1 VKASVVFA
9 LVGAASLAA
18 GAALY
23 LATRPAA
30 QVAAPEIGPA
40 ALYAA
45 SFRDPAGESVSLGRF
60 AGRPVVLNFWA
71 TWCAPCREEMPVFS
85 RVSTR
90 KAGEVQFVGLS
101 QDDPAKVREFAQR
114 LGVTYPLWTG
124 GDEVMELS
132 RRLGNRMRVLPF
144 TVVLDRQGQVA
155 AQKVGAYTE
164 AELEGQLAAIS
175 RN

>member
-1 VKASVVFA
+1 MKASVVFA

-101 QDDPAKVREFAQR
+101 QDDPAKVRDAATFPEPRQQAEGIPYVFVN
-114 LGVTYPLWTG
+114 GVAVIDDSHRTTARPG
-124 GDEVMELS
+124 HAI
-132 RRLGNRMRVLPF
+132 RR
-144 TVVLDRQGQVA
+144 T
-155 AQKVGAYTE
+155 T
-164 AELEGQLAAIS
+164 S
-175 RN
+175 

>member
-1 VKASVVFA
+1 
-9 LVGAASLAA
+9 
-18 GAALY
+18 
-23 LATRPAA
+23 
-30 QVAAPEIGPA
+30 
-40 ALYAA
+40 
-45 SFRDPAGESVSLGRF
+45 
-60 AGRPVVLNFWA
+60 
-71 TWCAPCREEMPVFS
+71 
-85 RVSTR
+85 VSTR